1 VNQKAKTTMSNN
13 ETDTNSSYG
22 PDEQDHDQQPIDDLH
37 DRIDAVEQDKHAY
50 RDQFIKPQLNKLE
63 ERLDELETTNEQ
75 LQETVEQQGQRI
87 EELDHQ
93 VENLI
98 GVDDPERSTHDKRV
112 RDVRAAMIRRAEAKA
127 DTRSEEIEGK
137 IALSYS
143 EIQNLLADHGHGQ
156 VHDPQAYRIMDDIEN
171 VDGFTEGTKRSTHG
185 REVKAIRLDLAALP
199 AYARTNDVRSAS
211 TSGGG
216 ETTPKTAEDYNHG

>member
-1 VNQKAKTTMSNN
+1 MSNN
-13 ETDTNSSYG
+13 ENNTDSSYG
-22 PDEQDHDQQPIDDLH
+22 PDEQKQAPDHEQIDDLH
-37 DRIDAVEQDKHAY
+37 DRIDAVEQDKRAY

-63 ERLDELETTNEQ
+63 ERLDNLETTNEQ
-75 LQETVEQQGQRI
+75 LQETVDQQGQRI

-98 GVDDPERSTHDKRV
+98 GVDDPDLSTHDKRV

-127 DTRSEEIEGK
+127 DKRSAEIEGK
-137 IALSYS
+137 TALSYG
-143 EIQNLLADHGHGQ
+143 EIQDLLADHGHGQ

-171 VDGFTEGTKRSTHG
+171 VDGFSKGTKRSAHG

-199 AYARTNDVRSAS
+199 AYARTNNVRSAS
-211 TSGGG
+211 ESGGG
-216 ETTPKTAEDYNHG
+216 ETTPKTAEEHNHG